1 MDISKRPPEN
11 YCPFGR
17 TVSNQ
22 TIVHLV
28 DRGTRVAFMSYPYD
42 ADALRERF
50 GDQFDTNVSLARYT
64 SARIGGLA
72 DGLLTAE
79 SVEDL
84 VSMVTYLW
92 EEEIPFVVL
101 GGGSNVLVSDA
112 GVRGLVLLNKARQAV
127 FDIESEPPTVWA
139 ASGTNFGVIA
149 RQAASHGLTG
159 LEWASGIPGTIGG
172 AIVGNAG
179 AHGGDVA
186 GNLLLAEILHRE
198 IEDIRSEI
206 GKPPLKVVRREEW
219 LADQFEFSYRSSRIK
234 QKVTG
239 AFEAKEVGLP
249 GRSEIKQPEV
259 IVVAALFQLAQSSK
273 EEVEARLDELV
284 AQRRLTQPFGASLGS
299 MFKNPEG
306 DYAGSLIEQA
316 GLKGT
321 RVGDAAISSL
331 HANFFINFGN
341 ASATD
346 VWDLINL
353 ARSVVASKFGV
364 NLELEIELIGS
375 WEVEQNR

>member
-1 MDISKRPPEN
+1 MSDK
-11 YCPFGR
+11 F
-17 TVSNQ
+17 V
-22 TIVHLV
+22 VHPV
-28 DRGTRVAFMSYPYD
+28 DRDTRVAFMSYPFD
-42 ADALRERF
+42 ANAMRKKFD
-50 GDQFDTNVSLARYT
+50 DQFDTNVSLARYT

-72 DGLLTAE
+72 DGLLMAE
-79 SVEDL
+79 SIDDL
-84 VSMVTYLW
+84 VSMVSYLW

-112 GVRGLVLLNKARQAV
+112 GVNGIVLLNKARQV
-127 FDIESEPPTVWA
+127 IFDVESEPPTVWA
-139 ASGTNFGVIA
+139 ASGSNFGVIA
-149 RQAASHGLTG
+149 RQAASRGLTG

-186 GNLLLAEILHRE
+186 GNLLMAEILHRE
-198 IEDIRSEI
+198 IEDKRSNN
-206 GKPPLKVVRREEW
+206 GSPPKRVIRREDW
-219 LADQFEFSYRSSRIK
+219 LTDQFEFSYRSSRIK
-234 QKVTG
+234 KKVTG
-239 AFEAKEVGLP
+239 AIEAEGVSFP
-249 GRSEIKQPEV
+249 GRSEINQPEV
-259 IVVAALFQLAQSSK
+259 IVLAALLRLAQSTK
-273 EEVEARLDELV
+273 EVVEARLDELL
-284 AQRRLTQPFGASLGS
+284 AQRRLTQPSGASMGS

-306 DYAGSLIEQA
+306 DYAGRLIEQA

-331 HANFFINFGN
+331 HANFFINYGN

-353 ARSVVASKFGV
+353 SRSVVASKFGV

-375 WEVEQNR
+375 WEVKWKR

>member
-1 MDISKRPPEN
+1 MT
-11 YCPFGR
+11 YPFAAN
-17 TVSNQ
+17 T
-22 TIVHLV
+22 
-28 DRGTRVAFMSYPYD
+28 
-42 ADALRERF
+42 LRERF

-84 VSMVTYLW
+84 VSMVSFLW
-92 EEEIPFVVL
+92 EEEIPFILL

-112 GVRGLVLLNKARQAV
+112 GVRGLVLLNKARQV
-127 FDIESEPPTVWA
+127 MFDVESEPPTVWA

-149 RQAASHGLTG
+149 RQAASRGLTG
-159 LEWASGIPGTIGG
+159 LEWASGIPGTLGG

-179 AHGGDVA
+179 AHGGDIA

-198 IEDIRSEI
+198 IEDKKSKN
-206 GKPPLKVVRREEW
+206 GNPPMRVILREEW

-234 QKVTG
+234 EKVTG
-239 AFEAKEVGLP
+239 AIDSEKVGFP

-259 IVVAALFQLAQSSK
+259 IVLAALLRLAQSTK
-273 EEVEARLDELV
+273 EVVEARLDELV
-284 AQRRLTQPFGASLGS
+284 AQRHLTQPSGASMGS

-306 DYAGSLIEQA
+306 DYAGRLIEQA

-321 RVGDAAISSL
+321 RVGNAAISSL
-331 HANFFINFGN
+331 HANFFINYGN

-375 WEVEQNR
+375 WEVKRN

>member
-1 MDISKRPPEN
+1 
-11 YCPFGR
+11 
-17 TVSNQ
+17 
-22 TIVHLV
+22 
-28 DRGTRVAFMSYPYD
+28 MSYPFD
-42 ADALRERF
+42 ADAMRERF

-72 DGLLTAE
+72 DGLLIAE
-79 SVEDL
+79 SMDDL
-84 VSMVTYLW
+84 VSMVSYLW

-112 GVRGLVLLNKARQAV
+112 GVNGLVLLNKARQV
-127 FDIESEPPTVWA
+127 MFDVESEPPTVWA
-139 ASGTNFGVIA
+139 ASGSNFGVIS
-149 RQAASHGLTG
+149 RQAASRGLTG

-198 IEDIRSEI
+198 IEDKKSKNGSPPKRVIR
-206 GKPPLKVVRREEW
+206 RDDW
-219 LADQFEFSYRSSRIK
+219 LADQFEFSYRSSGIK
-234 QKVTG
+234 EKVTG
-239 AFEAKEVGLP
+239 AIDAEEVGLP
-249 GRSEIKQPEV
+249 GRLEIKQPEV
-259 IVVAALFQLAQSSK
+259 IVLAALLRLAQSTK
-273 EEVEARLDELV
+273 EVVEARLDELV
-284 AQRRLTQPFGASLGS
+284 AQRRLTQPSGASMGS

-306 DYAGSLIEQA
+306 DYAGRLIEQA

-331 HANFFINFGN
+331 HANFFINYGN

-353 ARSVVASKFGV
+353 SRSVVASKFGV

-375 WEVEQNR
+375 WEMKWNR